1 MPESERS
8 CAFGR
13 YAAMLSVGLFL
24 AALGRRWWALLSSA
38 VFTMIGLYAL
48 ITGKSNHWIVAVSIA
63 VGVIL
68 FLFASFGAWKEQYD
82 ARIAAERLN
91 DESKKTKEIRLKLAP
106 EMGQSDL
113 VLFHFLLAPK

>member
-1 MPESERS
+1 MRS
-8 CAFGR
+8 
-13 YAAMLSVGLFL
+13 LGLFL

-82 ARIAAERLN
+82 ARIAAERFN